1 MMKYKFELINK
12 GNGTYSVYWQNL
24 NTGDLTPFGWSGD
37 KDLLIETVKETAEQ
51 YQSTKVE
58 LLKFIIRLPKNEQPE
73 YRKKFFECRFNDRI
87 EQCKELIKFLE
98 STITE
103 G

>member
-1 MMKYKFELINK
+1 MKYKFELVK
-12 GNGTYSVYWQNL
+12 KDNGDYSVYWQNI
-24 NTGDLTPFGWSGD
+24 NTGEMTPFWWSGD
-37 KDLLIETVKETAEQ
+37 KDLLIDTAGEAAEQ
-51 YQSTKVE
+51 YQKTKIE
-58 LLKFIIRLPKNEQPE
+58 LLKFIIRLPKSEQNE

-103 G
+103 D